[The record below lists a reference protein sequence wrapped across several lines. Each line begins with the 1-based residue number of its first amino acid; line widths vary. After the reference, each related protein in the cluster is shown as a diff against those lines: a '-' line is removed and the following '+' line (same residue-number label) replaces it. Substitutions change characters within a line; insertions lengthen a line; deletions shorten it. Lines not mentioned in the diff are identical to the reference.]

1 MRILK
6 IFKKVF
12 KLFLFC
18 CFVFFVANIGIYIY
32 CLYTPKINITRNQSY
47 YLYDDNEELI
57 FNNYSWVEL
66 NDISQYLIDATLS
79 TEDKHFFKHTG
90 LDYFR
95 ILKAMINNI
104 YSGSLSEGAST
115 ITQQYARN
123 MYLSYEKTW
132 KRKFEEALLAFELET
147 HYSKEEIL
155 EGYLNTINY
164 GGIYGIENASKYY
177 FNKSASELSL
187 AESSMLAG
195 IPQSPANYS
204 PLNNLELAK
213 KRQKIVLQLMLD
225 NKKISEA
232 DINKV
237 VSTEL
242 VYVGSSGENEIK
254 SGKLYFKD
262 AVINELKTIDN
273 IPESILS
280 TGGIKIYT
288 TMNSTAQAILEE
300 AVNKN
305 KSGDLQVAGVLMD
318 PDNGGVLA
326 LVGGTDYDSSQFNRA
341 ISAKRQV
348 GSTMKPFL
356 YYSALENGFT
366 SASSFI
372 SEKTTFSF
380 DNNKKYT
387 PKNYN
392 DKYANGPL
400 SMGAAISYS
409 DNVYAVKTHLFL
421 GENNLVSIANRVGIE
436 DKLESL
442 PSLALG
448 TEEISLIDMINGY
461 STFANGGYSVESHLI
476 KRIEDSNGN
485 VLYEYKEEKVNILN
499 KSLVFILNEM
509 LTYTYDT
516 KFIDYNYPTLISLLP
531 KITNRYSIKSGT
543 TNSDMWIIGY
553 NKEAV
558 LGIWTG
564 YDDNKNVGS
573 DGASVHKEIWIETME
588 GYLADKDCEWY
599 NIPNNVVGVMV
610 DPITGEIADEK
621 NKNSKL
627 FYFIKGTEPNSRDNY
642 DFESVFKED
651 FLEDD
656 NSSDIEK
663 EELGEEEL
671 E

>member
-1 MRILK
+1 LK